1 MMRLLLSALVACLWS
16 SVATA
21 SEFRNAGVA
30 YDGHPPAQWKALTDA
45 TWKVPTS
52 SWSNSSPVVFAGMV
66 CGLSEP
72 TTVWCLDGATGRTR
86 WTATNDYQDTLSAD
100 ERVSFAARREQ
111 AAVAEKD
118 VAGLQA
124 QYGAAR
130 RALRAAPGDATI
142 TAQIADL
149 SSKLASARALVDGFA
164 PFLTP
169 PNREII
175 GYTTHTPASDSARLY
190 VLTGNGVVSAFDAS
204 GKRVW
209 SRWAGPAAK
218 PPRGYMIGS
227 GASLVLVDGML
238 IVPHAQLMALDAA
251 TGRELWRSVPYADF
265 GTPAVAHVGHTTV
278 LLTPSGELVRAVDG
292 YVLSKGLGDL
302 WFAGPQVIGNDVF
315 YVGGHAEH
323 QIETGQ
329 PLHAVSWRLAEVGPG
344 DVRATKR
351 WDQVVP
357 TKEPLYTSPVVAGD
371 ALISVD
377 RGANV
382 WRVDQASGA
391 VTAMTKVLGAGK
403 LGLVYSSPVVVD
415 GRVWVASE
423 SGAIGVFNVAGDA
436 EQLGAWEAVRSTM
449 VFDHGRL
456 FVRTLDHVLCF
467 GGGS

>member
-1 MMRLLLSALVACLWS
+1 MMRLLLSALVGFLWS

-30 YDGHPPAQWKALTDA
+30 YEGHSPAQWKALTDA

-52 SWSNSSPVVFAGMV
+52 SWSNSSPVMFAGMV

-72 TTVWCLDGATGRTR
+72 TTVWCLDAATGRTR
-86 WTATNDYQDTLSAD
+86 WTATNDYSDTLSAD

-111 AAVAEKD
+111 AVVAEKD

-130 RALRAAPGDATI
+130 RALRAAPGDAAI
-142 TAQIADL
+142 TAQIAAL

-190 VLTGNGVVSAFDAS
+190 VLTGNGVVSAFDPS
-204 GKRVW
+204 GKRLW

-218 PPRGYMIGS
+218 PPRGYMVGS
-227 GASLVLVDGML
+227 GASLVVVDGML
-238 IVPHAQLMALDAA
+238 IVPHAQLLALDPA

-351 WDQVVP
+351 WDQILP
-357 TKEPLYTSPVVAGD
+357 TKEPLYTSPAFAAG
-371 ALISVD
+371 ALFSVD

-382 WRVDQASGA
+382 WRIDPATGA
-391 VTAMTKVLGAGK
+391 VTDLGTVLGKQA
-403 LGLVYSSPVVVD
+403 LGLVYSSPVSVD
-415 GRVWVASE
+415 GSLWISSE
-423 SGAIGVFNVAGDA
+423 SGALGVITPQGQAKDMGV
-436 EQLGAWEAVRSTM
+436 WEPLRSTL
-449 VFDHGRL
+449 VFDRDRL

-467 GGGS
+467 GGAK